1 MYDYF
6 FKIALVAGL
15 LMKEG
20 ANSIVRHPLFF
31 YFCSSFDR
39 CCLSSLLHDEW
50 SGCASSNLNI
60 GSRNNHVVTQNGP
73 VSVAIE

>member
-6 FKIALVAGL
+6 FKIALVVQYL
-15 LMKEG
+15 IKEG
-20 ANSIVRHPLFF
+20 ANFIVRHPPY

-39 CCLSSLLHDEW
+39 CCFSSLLHDVW
-50 SGCASSNLNI
+50 SGCASSSLNI
-60 GSRNNHVVTQNGP
+60 GSRNNHVVTQKGP

>member
-31 YFCSSFDR
+31 ISAH
-39 CCLSSLLHDEW
+39 LSID
-50 SGCASSNLNI
+50 
-60 GSRNNHVVTQNGP
+60 VV
-73 VSVAIE
+73 